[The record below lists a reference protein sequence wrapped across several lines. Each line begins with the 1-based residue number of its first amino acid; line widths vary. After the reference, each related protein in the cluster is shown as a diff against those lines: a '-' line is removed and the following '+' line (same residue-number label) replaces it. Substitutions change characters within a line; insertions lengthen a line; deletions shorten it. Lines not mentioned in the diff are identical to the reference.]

1 MTIQQIQEQ
10 IINEFSV
17 YNDWMGRYTYLIEL
31 GKQLPELS
39 QNLKQDKYLIRG
51 CVSKVWLVPSM
62 VNGRL
67 FFKADADAL
76 IARGIVAIMLRCFS
90 GQTPSDLLR
99 SDMEFVKFIGMT
111 ENLSPSRNN
120 GMNSM
125 YEKIRFYAKQNSH
138 EH

>member
-1 MTIQQIQEQ
+1 MTINQIQER
-10 IINEFSV
+10 IIDEFSV
-17 YNDWMGRYTYLIEL
+17 YDDWMGRYTYLIEL

-39 QNLKQDKYLIRG
+39 QNLKQDKFLIRG

-125 YEKIRFYAKQNSH
+125 YEKIQFYAQNQLRK
-138 EH
+138 